1 MEFSVKNI
9 GAIQQA
15 TLSLGKMT
23 IVCGENNMGKTYM
36 AYALYGFLDFWNNKF
51 SLDISFKDAEKLLSQ
66 GSLEI
71 DLSKF
76 LNDYISILEKAEKK
90 YTQFLS
96 SVFASDE
103 KKFHNSVFRIN
114 QQEIPNLDKKEIF
127 FSVPLNNSDTSFFFK
142 KEKSSNLLKVNYVS
156 KEAKFEVPHFIVRE
170 ILSDAIKKIVFD
182 FKNAFI
188 VSTERTGA
196 ALFKNDLNI
205 RNNQMLREIASSPKD
220 IKDPFDLLLKMGNIY
235 ALPISE
241 NVDLVNRMDDFSKR
255 ESFISTSKP
264 EILEKLSEIVGGEYK
279 NQKNNGVLFC
289 INNIKLK
296 MRESSSSVR
305 SLLIFDFYVRHLAK
319 EGDLLIIDEPELN
332 LHPKNQRKLAR
343 LLVDL
348 TNCGISV
355 FITTHSDYIVR
366 EISNIIMLSQD
377 GEKLKNIAKKYG
389 YSEETKI
396 KAEDVKIYT
405 AKKEKNLF
413 PGELRSKVCRTL
425 FPISVSNEKGIEASA
440 FDDEID
446 EMNQI
451 YDAIIWS

>member
-1 MEFSVKNI
+1 MEFSVKKI
-9 GAIQQA
+9 GAIGQA

-51 SLDISFKDAEKLLSQ
+51 SLEIPYNKAEELLNT
-66 GSLEI
+66 GKLEI

-76 LNDYISILEKAEKK
+76 LTDYHSILERAEKE
-90 YTQFLS
+90 YTQFLPN
-96 SVFASDE
+96 VFAADE
-103 KKFHNSVFRIN
+103 KRFHDSLFKISY
-114 QQEIPNLDKKEIF
+114 PKAPKLDKKE
-127 FSVPLNNSDTSFFFK
+127 TSFSFSSNKSDAFLFK
-142 KEKSSNLLKVNYVS
+142 KELGSNILKVNYVL
-156 KEAKFEVPHFIVRE
+156 KETEFKFHPLIAQN
-170 ILSDAIKKIVFD
+170 ILSDTIKKIVFD
-182 FKNAFI
+182 FKNVFI

-205 RNNQMLREIASSPKD
+205 RNNQLLREIASSSKD
-220 IKDPFDLLLKMGNIY
+220 IQNPFDLLSKMENIY
-235 ALPISE
+235 ALPINE
-241 NVDLVNRMDDFSKR
+241 NVDLVNRMDDFSNR
-255 ESFISTSKP
+255 ESFISKTKK
-264 EILEKLSEIVGGEYK
+264 EILENLSEIAGGEYK
-279 NQKNNGVLFC
+279 SQKNSGVLFC
-289 INNIKLK
+289 VKNMKLK

-305 SLLIFDFYVRHLAK
+305 SLLIFDFYIRHLAK

-366 EISNIIMLSQD
+366 EISNIVMLSQG
-377 GEKLKNIAKKYG
+377 GEKLKSISKKYG
-389 YSEETKI
+389 YSENTKI
-396 KAEDVKIYT
+396 NAEDVKVYT
-405 AKKEKNLF
+405 AKKGKNLF
-413 PGELRSKVCRTL
+413 PGELQQKTCRTL
-425 FPISVSNEKGIEASA
+425 VPVSVSKEKGIESSA

-451 YDAIIWS
+451 YDAIIWG

>member
-1 MEFSVKNI
+1 M
-9 GAIQQA
+9 
-15 TLSLGKMT
+15 
-23 IVCGENNMGKTYM
+23 
-36 AYALYGFLDFWNNKF
+36 
-51 SLDISFKDAEKLLSQ
+51 
-66 GSLEI
+66 
-71 DLSKF
+71 
-76 LNDYISILEKAEKK
+76 
-90 YTQFLS
+90 
-96 SVFASDE
+96 
-103 KKFHNSVFRIN
+103 
-114 QQEIPNLDKKEIF
+114 
-127 FSVPLNNSDTSFFFK
+127 
-142 KEKSSNLLKVNYVS
+142 
-156 KEAKFEVPHFIVRE
+156 
-170 ILSDAIKKIVFD
+170 
-182 FKNAFI
+182 
-188 VSTERTGA
+188 
-196 ALFKNDLNI
+196 
-205 RNNQMLREIASSPKD
+205 
-220 IKDPFDLLLKMGNIY
+220 
-235 ALPISE
+235 
-241 NVDLVNRMDDFSKR
+241 
-255 ESFISTSKP
+255 
-264 EILEKLSEIVGGEYK
+264 
-279 NQKNNGVLFC
+279 
-289 INNIKLK
+289 
-296 MRESSSSVR
+296 
-305 SLLIFDFYVRHLAK
+305 IFDFYVRHLAK

-425 FPISVSNEKGIEASA
+425 FPISVSNEKGIEDSA